1 MLVLSSDPVVAL
13 REMNGLIFYLAT
25 FSYIDGEFDP
35 SEMAFIRKTIKKVV
49 EHRID
54 ASPHSSDPAQREAL
68 VHKFTM
74 DFEDVLQAAR
84 HEVSTIFGESVAEAE
99 SQTGFVTCRLKQR
112 CFEIFNAFAPELQE
126 RMIRTVDELLMA
138 DGQAHPA
145 ELQFR
150 QELLELLHQS
160 LELPYEAPEGDPLPV
175 EVFEL
180 DSKPHEP
187 RADPYFAHFEHRY
200 SLVTGERSGQLS
212 ADHDLVKA
220 ALGTLD
226 RLARHGHGRL
236 SGQSSVEG
244 ITGVEQF
251 LDGNVAVLSPR
262 PEKRYE
268 LLVLGDTHGCYS
280 CFKAALMQSRFLE
293 KLAAYRSDPINNP
306 DPKLVLLGDY
316 LDRGLY
322 GLSGVVRL
330 ALHLFVG
337 APEHVYVLR
346 GNHEMFIEH
355 EGVIY
360 SAVRPAE
367 SIEGVRMH
375 ASREML
381 LEYMTLWESLPGML
395 LFGRTLF
402 VHGGI
407 PRDALIKERV
417 RSLEGLNDPEVKF
430 QMLWSDPSVVDVI
443 PRSLQE
449 QSYRFGYGRLQCRGF
464 LRRLGCH
471 SMIRG
476 HDRVDEGFR
485 LNFLDDQIMTATI
498 FSAGGADN
506 RDLPEQSDYR
516 DIRPM
521 ALTVALEGGLDG
533 PVRVEAWPIDYL
545 PYNSAEL
552 NGFFRKS

>member
-1 MLVLSSDPVVAL
+1 MLVLSSDPAVAR

-35 SEMAFIRKTIKKVV
+35 SEMAFIRKTIKRVI

-54 ASPHSSDPAQREAL
+54 TSPHANDPAQREAL
-68 VHKFTM
+68 VRKFTT

-84 HEVSTIFGESVAEAE
+84 HEVTTIFGESVAEAE
-99 SQTGFVTCRLKQR
+99 SQSTFVTCRLKQR
-112 CFEIFNAFAPELQE
+112 CFEIFHAFEPELQAQ
-126 RMIRTVDELLMA
+126 MIRTVDELLMA

-150 QELLELLHQS
+150 QELLELLHQK
-160 LELPYEAPEGDPLPV
+160 LEIPYDGPDGGSLPV
-175 EVFEL
+175 EVTEL
-180 DSKPHEP
+180 ESNPHEP
-187 RADPYFAHFEHRY
+187 KAEPYFSHFEHHY
-200 SLVTGERSGQLS
+200 SLNAGERAGQLT

-226 RLARHGHGRL
+226 RLGHHGQGKLKGR
-236 SGQSSVEG
+236 SSVDRIPVG
-244 ITGVEQF
+244 EQF
-251 LDGNVAVLSPR
+251 LDGNVAVVSPH
-262 PEKRYE
+262 PAKSYE

-280 CFKAALMQSRFLE
+280 CLKAALMQSRFLE
-293 KLAAYRSDPINNP
+293 KLAAYRADPDNNP

-316 LDRGLY
+316 LDRGRF

-337 APEHVYVLR
+337 APDHVFVLR

-355 EGVIY
+355 EGVIH

-367 SIEGVRMH
+367 SIEGLRVH
-375 ASREML
+375 ATREIL
-381 LEYMTLWESLPGML
+381 LDYLGLWETLPSML

-443 PRSLQE
+443 PRSLQD

-471 SMIRG
+471 SLIRG

-485 LNFLDDQIMTATI
+485 LNFLDDQIMAATV

-506 RDLPEQSDYR
+506 GDLPLDSGYR
-516 DIRPM
+516 EIRPM
-521 ALTVALEGGLDG
+521 ALTVALAGGLDG
-533 PVRVEAWPIDYL
+533 LVRVSAWPIDYA
-545 PYNSAEL
+545 PYNTPKL
-552 NGFFRKS
+552 NGFFRGI